1 MMSKPMMSKPVASS
15 GASQLQ
21 SRSGSQSPM
30 GPRGPQGSSLANQGG
45 LSQPQGSLKGPP
57 KTPQGISKGYPA
69 FMTQGGASQ
78 SQNKARGTASSAV
91 RTMI

>member
-30 GPRGPQGSSLANQGG
+30 GPQGPQGSSLANQGG
-45 LSQPQGSLKGPP
+45 IPQPQ
-57 KTPQGISKGYPA
+57 PQRPSMQTSMA
-69 FMTQGGASQ
+69 QRGASQ
-78 SQNKARGTASSAV
+78 SQNKARGTASSAF
-91 RTMI
+91 RKMI